1 MEQMTFTEKRFF
13 QWYRDDVSV
22 NLRASGGS
30 YGGGSEVL
38 VVETENRDDGLCDGN
53 GPSERRNYEGG
64 VPDIE
69 HNT

>member
-30 YGGGSEVL
+30 YGGAVRCL
-38 VVETENRDDGLCDGN
+38 W
-53 GPSERRNYEGG
+53 
-64 VPDIE
+64 
-69 HNT
+69 

>member
-22 NLRASGGS
+22 CQRARGGS

-38 VVETENRDDGLCDGN
+38 IVCQIEEETQDEERDNLL
-53 GPSERRNYEGG
+53 R
-64 VPDIE
+64 
-69 HNT
+69 